1 VGPTPCVAD
10 RAHRVLAPARHFIL
24 VGVVPACRHH
34 SHKEFIRAPLWSLA
48 QLKDANNQYIAAKA
62 KEDLNKA
69 RSK

>member
-1 VGPTPCVAD
+1 MP
-10 RAHRVLAPARHFIL
+10 APVSRD
-24 VGVVPACRHH
+24 VNVPGRDSRR